1 MYLEYC
7 FIGGV
12 MQGHAQATKRADA
25 AMKGPAML
33 RLLMRP
39 SNAVCDAMHIT
50 DEHER
55 GMVRMLVNML
65 ALSLVGVLAFAVVI
79 GSF

>member
-1 MYLEYC
+1 
-7 FIGGV
+7 
-12 MQGHAQATKRADA
+12 
-25 AMKGPAML
+25 ML

-39 SNAVCDAMHIT
+39 ANAVCDAMHIT

-65 ALSLVGVLAFAVVI
+65 VLSAIAVLAFVVVV